1 MSEPVDTSKVF
12 KELVHCFECD
22 QPFYF
27 TLWAIAENQNLACPQ
42 CGMEIN
48 VADHVYQSL
57 LASVQERVA
66 EISSFQC
73 APPGDR
79 QDRERASGR
88 LGHHPDL
95 MSKHTVSIATPES
108 VSSSRGSGAPPRSTA
123 RDLAPNSYP
132 GAIRV

>member
-42 CGMEIN
+42 CGTEIN
-48 VADHVYQSL
+48 AADHVYQSL
-57 LASVQERVA
+57 LASVKERVA

-79 QDRERASGR
+79 HLDRERASNR

-95 MSKHTVSIATPES
+95 MSKHTVRIGIVVA
-108 VSSSRGSGAPPRSTA
+108 GGAPPSTA
-123 RDLAPNSYP
+123 AQRF
-132 GAIRV
+132 

>member
-42 CGMEIN
+42 CGIEIN

-79 QDRERASGR
+79 HLDRERASSR
-88 LGHHPDL
+88 LGHHMNCSPSLDRPAGFFPA
-95 MSKHTVSIATPES
+95 VSLRAG
-108 VSSSRGSGAPPRSTA
+108 RAPLIGR
-123 RDLAPNSYP
+123 
-132 GAIRV
+132 